1 MTRLIHHQIFE
12 NYYAYDD
19 GSAEAAYGLVGQGA
33 ELAFRFVL
41 PDGISNDTLRSV
53 KMHFS
58 PSVNDVSGD
67 PFFIQIWEDSMGM
80 PGSMMYTTDDFNLPV
95 FYYPQYNLGV
105 NGFYEYVLPSL
116 VPVSDTFYIGWRQSS
131 AERLNIGFD
140 KNVNRKQDIYYNLG
154 TGFQNTIFDGSLMM
168 RPVFTSAMDNV
179 ASFPDFKEDDSN
191 MMIFPNPAN
200 YMLTIQTD
208 LVGVVEVFDL
218 HGRHL
223 LSKDISEELILD
235 TQHWEN
241 GIYLIQFSS
250 QNGMKEVKKI
260 IIQH

>member
-1 MTRLIHHQIFE
+1 M
-12 NYYAYDD
+12 
-19 GSAEAAYGLVGQGA
+19 
-33 ELAFRFVL
+33 
-41 PDGISNDTLRSV
+41 
-53 KMHFS
+53 
-58 PSVNDVSGD
+58 NDVSGD

-154 TGFQNTIFDGSLMM
+154 TGFQNTIFEGSLMM
-168 RPVFTSAMDNV
+168 RPAFTSAMDNV
-179 ASFPDFKEDDSN
+179 ASFPDFRDNDRQLI
-191 MMIFPNPAN
+191 IFPNPAN
-200 YMLTIQTD
+200 LMLTIKAD
-208 LVGVVEVFDL
+208 LAGVVEVFDL

-223 LSKDISEELILD
+223 LSQDFSDELILN

-250 QNGMKEVKKI
+250 QNGMKVKKI
-260 IIQH
+260 IIQHDF